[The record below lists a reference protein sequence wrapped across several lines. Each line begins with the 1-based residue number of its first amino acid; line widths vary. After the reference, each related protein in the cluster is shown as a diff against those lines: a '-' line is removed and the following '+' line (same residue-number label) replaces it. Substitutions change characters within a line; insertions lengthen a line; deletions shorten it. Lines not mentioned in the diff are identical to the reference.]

1 VRPVLSRKV
10 LIACMAVIGLT
21 TAACGSD
28 AKTADTPAVTSAS
41 TTAGMTTSSTAE
53 ATTNAPTEASG
64 TTESMNT
71 EASTTADS
79 TATGGSGTGDP
90 KTATS
95 LADFGGM
102 AGLEAA
108 AKAEGTLNVIALPRN
123 WANYGEVIDA
133 FKAKYPEITVTEQA
147 PNSSSA
153 EEITAADTN
162 KGTDAAPDVFDLGTS
177 VTLENTAKFAP
188 YKVAAWDSIPDVNKE
203 PTGLWV
209 NDYTGT
215 MAIGYDSTT
224 YGEVTKLD
232 DLLDPKFKGVVA
244 LNGNPTEAGAAFNG
258 VVMASLASGGSLDDV
273 APGVDYFVKLKTAGN
288 YFSGDVVPAVVTQGE
303 VGVVFDWTYNQLGYA
318 SEMKKNDVEWK
329 VFVPEGAAVG
339 SYYNQAINLD
349 APHPAAARLWQEF
362 LFTPE
367 AQNLWLKGGANPVLQ
382 AVMQADGTIDAAAL
396 AALASPEAPQ
406 VQTADQITKAQ
417 AYLKDNWSKVSG

>member
-1 VRPVLSRKV
+1 
-10 LIACMAVIGLT
+10 MDGL
-21 TAACGSD
+21 
-28 AKTADTPAVTSAS
+28 V
-41 TTAGMTTSSTAE
+41 
-53 ATTNAPTEASG
+53 
-64 TTESMNT
+64 
-71 EASTTADS
+71 
-79 TATGGSGTGDP
+79 
-90 KTATS
+90 
-95 LADFGGM
+95 
-102 AGLEAA
+102 AA

-133 FKAKYPEITVTEQA
+133 FKAKYPDITVTEQA

-177 VTLENTAKFAP
+177 VTLPNTAKFAP
-188 YKVAAWDSIPDVNKE
+188 YKVAAWDSIPAVNKE

-215 MAIGYDSTT
+215 MAIGYNATT
-224 YGEVTKLD
+224 YGDVTKLD

-258 VVMASLASGGSLDDV
+258 VVLASVMNGGSLDDV
-273 APGVDYFVKLKTAGN
+273 APGVDFFVKLKAAGN

-318 SEMKKNDVEWK
+318 AEMKKNDVDWK
-329 VFVPEGAAVG
+329 VFVPEGSAIG
-339 SYYNQAINLD
+339 SYYNQAINID

-382 AVMQADGTIDAAAL
+382 SVMQADGTIDATAL
-396 AALASPEAPQ
+396 AALASPEAPK
-406 VQTADQITKAQ
+406 VQTADQIAKAQ